1 MCQSRIG
8 GNINLRSLSV
18 EIIQL
23 ISNIIYAN
31 YSPHLLAR
39 CVSEE
44 KDEFKNSVTQ
54 QLVARF
60 NETLAICRVVPGHR
74 KKEGV
79 CGWRENYRRDEVAI
93 NNAKWSRDASLLSPL
108 F

>member
-1 MCQSRIG
+1 MCQSKIG
-8 GNINLRSLSV
+8 AKINPAIVDRQCP
-18 EIIQL
+18 IIFKYHL
-23 ISNIIYAN
+23 CELHFA
-31 YSPHLLAR
+31 SPRL
-39 CVSEE
+39 VSEE

-74 KKEGV
+74 KKESV